1 MKKYALGFA
10 VLLLLLAGCG
20 GPKPQPEPI
29 LTATPQI
36 SLPER
41 EPYKIGLGDALDVR
55 FLYYPLYNVSLTV
68 RPDGMITVPYVG
80 QINVEGMSP
89 LELESIIRS
98 RYAEILTSP
107 EVAVIVD
114 KSSYQQVFIFG
125 EVARPGAYDLRG
137 PMTVLDAIASAGGL
151 TSLGKKD
158 SVVLIRKSK
167 GEEFT
172 GTKINLGKIL
182 DGHGSNAYM
191 MARDVVYVPR
201 STIADIDLFVDQFF
215 GRLLPV
221 WYFYI
226 YGKEVINPKATY
238 LFGQ

>member
-41 EPYKIGLGDALDVR
+41 EPYKIGLGDELDIR
-55 FLYYPLYNVSLTV
+55 FLYYPVYGVHLTV

-80 QINVEGMSP
+80 EIKVEGMNPS
-89 LELESIIRS
+89 ELESIIRS

-107 EVAVIVD
+107 EVAVIVA
-114 KSSYQQVFIFG
+114 KSSYQQVFVFG
-125 EVARPGAYDLRG
+125 EVTRPGAYDLRG
-137 PMTVLDAIASAGGL
+137 PMTVLDVIASAGGI
-151 TSLGKKD
+151 TTLGRKD
-158 SVVLIRKSK
+158 NMLLIRQSK
-167 GEEFT
+167 GNQFA
-172 GTKINLGKIL
+172 GTKIDLEKIL
-182 DGHGSNAYM
+182 DGHGSNPYV

-201 STIADIDLFVDQFF
+201 SFIGNVDLFVQQFF
-215 GRLLPV
+215 EGITPV

-226 YGKEVINPKATY
+226 SGRDVINPEGKY
-238 LFGQ
+238 IFGQ